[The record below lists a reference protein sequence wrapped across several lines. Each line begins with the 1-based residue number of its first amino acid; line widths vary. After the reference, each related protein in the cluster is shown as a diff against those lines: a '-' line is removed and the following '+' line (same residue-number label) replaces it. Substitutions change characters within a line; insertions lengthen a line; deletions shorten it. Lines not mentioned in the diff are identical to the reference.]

1 MRVSKRSCSGRLPSG
16 SPLAALALAAA
27 LTSGCGRAGGPSGAS
42 GDAAVPASPAVA
54 PVQFAGLEDLRAALK
69 GRQKAGRPVLV
80 NFWATWCQPCVEEL
94 PALQGL
100 AREWSGSGPEV
111 IGVSLDAWV
120 YADGPEAESKVR
132 ETLAQSGVTY
142 ANLIYRGDQ
151 DPLLD
156 GFHMPGPIPFSVLYD
171 RTGKRI
177 AEYVGP
183 IDTEEVHRD
192 AGDLVKPAAAR
203 ASTAA
208 GS

>member
-1 MRVSKRSCSGRLPSG
+1 
-16 SPLAALALAAA
+16 
-27 LTSGCGRAGGPSGAS
+27 
-42 GDAAVPASPAVA
+42 
-54 PVQFAGLEDLRAALK
+54 VQFAGLEELHAELK
-69 GRQKAGRPVLV
+69 GRQEAGRPVLV

-100 AREWSGSGPEV
+100 AREWSGGGPEV

-132 ETLAQSGVTY
+132 EALAQSGVTY
-142 ANLIYRGDQ
+142 SNLIYRGDQ

-171 RTGKRI
+171 RTGKRV
-177 AEYVGP
+177 AEYVGT
-183 IDTEEVHRD
+183 IDTEELHRD
-192 AGDLVKPAAAR
+192 AGGLVTPPAAR
-203 ASTAA
+203 ASTPT

>member
-1 MRVSKRSCSGRLPSG
+1 MRTSTPRRGDRLLSGP
-16 SPLAALALAAA
+16 PLAALALAVVLIGCGHPGGPAAASGAAAAPAA
-27 LTSGCGRAGGPSGAS
+27 L
-42 GDAAVPASPAVA
+42 AVA
-54 PVQFAGLEDLRAALK
+54 PVHFAGLDDLRAEMK
-69 GRQKAGRPVLV
+69 GRQEAGRPVLV

-94 PALQGL
+94 PELQGL
-100 AREWSGSGPEV
+100 AREWSASGPEV

-120 YADGPEAESKVR
+120 YADGAEAESKVR

-142 ANLIYRGDQ
+142 VNLIYRGDQ

-171 RTGKRI
+171 QKGKRI

-183 IDTEEVHRD
+183 IDADELHRD
-192 AGDLVKPAAAR
+192 AGHLLKPAAAR
-203 ASTAA
+203 ASTPT